1 MTEDEIKRNKRKLG
15 FGVFVFIVFLAVMCA
30 CCSECTSSK
39 KDKKAQTKQ
48 TVQKE
53 QKAQKA
59 LPQGN
64 YPDYCYYNSAQYSI
78 SGKIEQDGKVFAIT
92 QVPDFERFTDED
104 FLKTAKLVDE
114 SDYKYLEIRF
124 EKQKTSMVLQKGIAQ
139 ISSLYGVTAE
149 NGGINKTLLW
159 FVNENG
165 KVLRLNEKQIKEYD
179 SQ

>member
-1 MTEDEIKRNKRKLG
+1 MEKEGNITKKRMTGGCLTTIILFCFLVYGIVQCSKPKKTNTSTNTTNKTP
-15 FGVFVFIVFLAVMCA
+15 V
-30 CCSECTSSK
+30 E
-39 KDKKAQTKQ
+39 KQ
-48 TVQKE
+48 
-53 QKAQKA
+53 

-64 YPDYCYYNSAQYSI
+64 YPSFCYYNGSEYKISAEI
-78 SGKIEQDGKVFAIT
+78 NQDGSVWAIT
-92 QVPDFERFTDED
+92 QVPDFKNFTDED

-124 EKQKTSMVLQKGIAQ
+124 AKQKTSIVMQKGTAQ

-165 KVLRLNEKQIKEYD
+165 KVLRLNEEQIKEYD

>member
-1 MTEDEIKRNKRKLG
+1 MEKEGNITKKRMTGGCLTTIILFCFLVYGIVQCSKPKKTNTNTSTNTTNK
-15 FGVFVFIVFLAVMCA
+15 
-30 CCSECTSSK
+30 TS
-39 KDKKAQTKQ
+39 
-48 TVQKE
+48 VEKE
-53 QKAQKA
+53 
-59 LPQGN
+59 LPPGN
-64 YPDYCYYNSAQYSI
+64 YPSFCYYNGAEYGI
-78 SGKIEQDGKVFAIT
+78 STKINQDGKVLAIT